1 MITVYQAQG
10 SNVPPLAD
18 ARLYELLSG
27 GGVGVVL
34 GCEITSLGGLQLR
47 VGAGWVLLPGRCI
60 AIEEETIT
68 VTPSTGAQVDGQVLL
83 HLDVSSD
90 ENPGT
95 LVTDAETPLPA
106 PVQEDINGSGT
117 IYELQMC
124 TYQVDQLQV
133 TDLQTTYPVLGTAA
147 SYLYKATFDMDS
159 WTPGSG
165 NVTQTATLVP
175 VDGGPPVTS
184 GSTLL
189 AYEGID
195 STLPQETKDAMSG
208 PAGLIAKAA
217 KTLGDN
223 TITVTLDSAPDVD
236 VEIFFSIKQGVTP
249 AVPPLDPIG
258 VGGGATVDLL
268 WTNPNPAASFAP
280 QSIQLGGKYDAFCV
294 SFFAAASNNEQMQTQ
309 MVVAD
314 DGATTQRIGFVN
326 YYTNVGT
333 RDATVYKN
341 LIAFGNSNSGSGGST
356 NNANIIPY
364 KIYGVSFSG
373 KTSTAPAPVSP
384 GWTLL
389 WANPS
394 PTESFPPQDV
404 NVALSGYDFLYIEF
418 LPYGTGF
425 EQWAGRTINIF
436 SVGCVGNLSFALLN
450 QSAGQTSAS
459 LEAINRL
466 FDSDESGVHFQN
478 AVSVVAGGKSS
489 LTNQWAVPTKI
500 WGVKL

>member
-47 VGAGWVLLPGRCI
+47 VGSGWVLLPGRCI
-60 AIEEETIT
+60 AIEEEIVT
-68 VTPSTGAQVDGQVLL
+68 VTPSTGAQVDGQILL

-90 ENPGT
+90 EAPGT
-95 LVTDAETPLPA
+95 WVTDAETPLPA

-117 IYELQMC
+117 IYEMQMC
-124 TYQVDQLQV
+124 AYKVDQLQV

-147 SYLYKATFDMDS
+147 SYLYKATFDMDI
-159 WTPGSG
+159 WAPGSG

-208 PAGLIAKAA
+208 PAGEIAKAS

-236 VEIFFSIKQGVTP
+236 VEIYFSIKQGVEP

-268 WTNPNPAASFAP
+268 WTNQNPTELFSATTIEIDLSKYNAVLILSNWFNNSQVTESLFLPVGVTGRLSA
-280 QSIQLGGKYDAFCV
+280 SIQFMSFRDTTV
-294 SFFAAASNNEQMQTQ
+294 SETGVIF
-309 MVVAD
+309 
-314 DGATTQRIGFVN
+314 
-326 YYTNVGT
+326 
-333 RDATVYKN
+333 
-341 LIAFGNSNSGSGGST
+341 GSGQAFASYNGSFSQDDT
-356 NNANIIPY
+356 KCIPAR
-364 KIYGVSFSG
+364 IYGIKF
-373 KTSTAPAPVSP
+373 
-384 GWTLL
+384 
-389 WANPS
+389 
-394 PTESFPPQDV
+394 
-404 NVALSGYDFLYIEF
+404 
-418 LPYGTGF
+418 
-425 EQWAGRTINIF
+425 
-436 SVGCVGNLSFALLN
+436 
-450 QSAGQTSAS
+450 
-459 LEAINRL
+459 
-466 FDSDESGVHFQN
+466 
-478 AVSVVAGGKSS
+478 
-489 LTNQWAVPTKI
+489 
-500 WGVKL
+500 